1 MHLFTR
7 QATLVPDQIQ
17 DGAVYAAEMAGYVS
31 SKTGLEV
38 NAWATVY
45 GAPLGSV
52 SWSARVDSQAAMG
65 AANDTLLAD
74 AGFQERLAANRHR
87 FAVAPEDSIGEFVA
101 LTGEPGPVRQYA
113 GIVTAQCAAGK
124 IADAMAWGVDIM
136 QLSAKLTG
144 ADHALVRPLY
154 GPFASLVWIALF
166 DTLEDADALETA
178 RSSDPSYLERLDQGG
193 DLFVPGSATQ
203 RLIRRLS

>member
-7 QATLVPDQIQ
+7 QATLARDQIQ
-17 DGAVYAAEMAGYVS
+17 DGMAYAVEIAGYVS
-31 SKTGLEV
+31 KKTGLEV
-38 NAWATVY
+38 NPWATVY
-45 GAPLGSV
+45 GGPLGSV

-65 AANDTLLAD
+65 AATETLAAD
-74 AGFQERLAANRHR
+74 AGFQKQVAANGHL
-87 FAVAPEDSIGEFVA
+87 FDGTLEDSIGEFVA
-101 LTGEPGPVRQYA
+101 LSGEPGPSRKYA
-113 GIVTAQCAAGK
+113 GIVTAQCAGGK

-144 ADHALVRPLY
+144 SDHALVRPLY
-154 GPFASLVWIALF
+154 GPFATLVWIALF
-166 DTLEDADALETA
+166 DTLEEADAVETA
-178 RSSDPSYLERLDQGG
+178 RASDPSYLERLDQGG